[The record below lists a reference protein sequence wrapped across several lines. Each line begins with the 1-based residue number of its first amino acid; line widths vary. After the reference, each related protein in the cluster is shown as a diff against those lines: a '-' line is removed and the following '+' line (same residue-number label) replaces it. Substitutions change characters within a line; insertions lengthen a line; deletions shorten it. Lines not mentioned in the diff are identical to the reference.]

1 MVDYPKFSLVLSTCS
16 FVPNFGLGLGLGLV
30 NNFVFQTG
38 VFDLVSCLSQ
48 CRGDPL
54 CQSVNYETGLC
65 VTFSSSAPGEQ
76 CESILMRG
84 ELTIIL

>member
-1 MVDYPKFSLVLSTCS
+1 MISLNLVDYLIISLLLSTCS
-16 FVPNFGLGLGLGLV
+16 FLLNFGLRGLGLGLV

-38 VFDLVSCLSQ
+38 VFDLVSCLSKCQ
-48 CRGDPL
+48 GDPQ

-76 CESILMRG
+76 WERAS
-84 ELTIIL
+84 